1 MSEEKRPEE
10 GAEQELKAKA
20 EGDKEA
26 DEVRAAASETGEA
39 RAKAQSESGKTEAK
53 AEGKSGNAE
62 SSAAMPAGAK
72 GEPAASA
79 AGATEV
85 PAGEQPAAEAPAATP
100 SEQARAA
107 KENAEGAKDRGV
119 NVNPAE
125 VAEAVKDLTSD
136 APAPASTAAQASAE
150 GAPAAE
156 AAPVDPEREAKVRAA
171 AEARAARAAAK
182 AAAAGD
188 GAASPE
194 VAAAEK
200 PARAPRAAAA
210 KADDGPKE
218 PSPNQPLLDRVV
230 AILKESVGDDVV
242 EQAYINEMD
251 GHRPYLVIKNDRW
264 RETATVLRDHA
275 ELKCDYLRNLSGVDQ
290 ETHMEVA
297 YYLLSLASKREYAV
311 KVKTDR
317 DNPRIPSVTPI
328 WDTANWN
335 EREVYDLYGIDFPGH
350 PDLRRIMMPDDWV
363 GHPLRKDYEPLDP
376 EV

>member
-1 MSEEKRPEE
+1 MSEEKKPEE
-10 GAEQELKAKA
+10 GAGKELEAKA
-20 EGDKEA
+20 EGETA
-26 DEVRAAASETGEA
+26 EVKPEGEQAAE
-39 RAKAQSESGKTEAK
+39 AKAENEQAAEAK
-53 AEGKSGNAE
+53 AEGKQAAE
-62 SSAAMPAGAK
+62 DGKKEAGEAA
-72 GEPAASA
+72 
-79 AGATEV
+79 EV
-85 PAGEQPAAEAPAATP
+85 PVGEQPAADAPEASP
-100 SEQARAA
+100 SEQAEAA
-107 KENAEGAKDRGV
+107 KVNAEDAQDRGIAV
-119 NVNPAE
+119 KPDE
-125 VAEAVKDLTSD
+125 VAETVKELATDG
-136 APAPASTAAQASAE
+136 PAPAAAQAPAE

-156 AAPVDPEREAKVRAA
+156 AAPVDPEREAKLRAA

-182 AAAAGD
+182 AAAAGEG
-188 GAASPE
+188 GAAAPE
-194 VAAAEK
+194 APAAEK

-242 EQAYINEMD
+242 EQGYINEMD
-251 GHRPYLVIKNDRW
+251 GHRPYLVIRNDRW
-264 RETATVLRDHA
+264 RDAATVLRDHA

-290 ETHMEVA
+290 ETHLEVA
-297 YYLLSLASKREYAV
+297 YHLLSLTSKREYGV

-317 DNPRIPSVTPI
+317 DNPSIPSVTPI

-335 EREVYDLYGIDFPGH
+335 EREAYDLFGIDFPGH

>member
-1 MSEEKRPEE
+1 MSEEKKPEE
-10 GAEQELKAKA
+10 AGAA
-20 EGDKEA
+20 EAKEA
-26 DEVRAAASETGEA
+26 AADSEKPNAAGGENGAGAAA
-39 RAKAQSESGKTEAK
+39 
-53 AEGKSGNAE
+53 
-62 SSAAMPAGAK
+62 
-72 GEPAASA
+72 
-79 AGATEV
+79 EV
-85 PAGEQPAAEAPAATP
+85 PVGEQPAADAPEATP
-100 SEQARAA
+100 GEQAEAA
-107 KENAEGAKDRGV
+107 KVNAEDAKDRGV
-119 NVNPAE
+119 AVNPGE
-125 VAEAVKDLTSD
+125 VAEAVKELASD
-136 APAPASTAAQASAE
+136 APAPAPAAEQAPAE

-156 AAPVDPEREAKVRAA
+156 AAPVDPEREAKLRAA

-182 AAAAGD
+182 AAAAGGE
-188 GAASPE
+188 GAAETP
-194 VAAAEK
+194 AAEK

-230 AILKESVGDDVV
+230 AILKESLGDDVV
-242 EQAYINEMD
+242 EQGYINEMD

-264 RETATVLRDHA
+264 PEAATVLRDHA

-290 ETHMEVA
+290 ETHLEVA
-297 YYLLSLASKREYAV
+297 YHLLSLTSKREYGV

-328 WDTANWN
+328 WETANWN
-335 EREVYDLYGIDFPGH
+335 EREAYDLFGIDFPGH